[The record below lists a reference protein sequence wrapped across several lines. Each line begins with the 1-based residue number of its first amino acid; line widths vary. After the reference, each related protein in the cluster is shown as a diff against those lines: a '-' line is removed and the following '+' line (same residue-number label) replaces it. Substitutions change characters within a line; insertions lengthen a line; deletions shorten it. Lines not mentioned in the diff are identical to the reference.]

1 MTAKRALVVDDS
13 RSARAFLGRILE
25 RHDLIVDGVESA
37 EEAIDYLTRQRPDVI
52 FMDHLMPGMDGFQAV
67 QAIKNDPRTA
77 TIPIL
82 MYTSQEG
89 ELYLSQAR
97 ALGALGVLPKQTR
110 PADVTKA
117 LLQLHLVNAEVDSAG
132 ATTGPM
138 PVLSSEN
145 LSLSNTAEH
154 RLVALTPEIRE
165 LVGALLNNHTSEMR
179 RFVVEHL
186 ESHADR
192 IIGDVRLML
201 KEDNSAPPPLA
212 PAPAQVER
220 ARWLPA
226 LSVVAV
232 LLAAGLALLWY
243 RAIDTQQQLDTQLS
257 DVQSQLAEVQ
267 QRLATGASVPLAV
280 AKPAAATGAAVL
292 IEPVP
297 YGEAPLAQARVEKLQ
312 AQFEQLI
319 NQGFHGRVQITSFPG
334 RFCVANAGDPA
345 PLAEPAMLYGKCG
358 DTAVGS
364 QGTAGTPRESLT
376 FANMLAAVRQRARDA
391 LDIRIQAGA
400 ADDVIA
406 AYPTVTDTL
415 TAGEWNRVAAQNS
428 RVEMRWT
435 PGP

>member
-117 LLQLHLVNAEVDSAG
+117 LLQLHLVNAEVDSVG

-138 PVLSSEN
+138 PVLSSEHP
-145 LSLSNTAEH
+145 SLSVTAEQ

-165 LVGALLNNHTSEMR
+165 LVGALLSNHTSEMR

-201 KEDNSAPPPLA
+201 KDDTTPPPVA
-212 PAPAQVER
+212 PIPAQVDR
-220 ARWLPA
+220 ARWLPV
-226 LSVVAV
+226 LSVAAV
-232 LLAAGLALLWY
+232 LLAAALAVLWY
-243 RAIDTQQQLDTQLS
+243 RAIDTQQQLDSELS
-257 DVQSQLAEVQ
+257 GVQSQLAGVQ
-267 QRLATGASVPLAV
+267 QRLAAGASAPLAARPTTAV
-280 AKPAAATGAAVL
+280 TGAAVL

-319 NQGFHGRVQITSFPG
+319 AQGFHGRVQITSFPG
-334 RFCVANAGDPA
+334 RFCVSGTGDPA
-345 PLAEPAMLYGKCG
+345 PLAEPAMLYGKCV
-358 DTAVGS
+358 DAAVGS

-406 AYPTVTDTL
+406 AYPPVTDTL

-428 RVEMRWT
+428 RVEMRLT